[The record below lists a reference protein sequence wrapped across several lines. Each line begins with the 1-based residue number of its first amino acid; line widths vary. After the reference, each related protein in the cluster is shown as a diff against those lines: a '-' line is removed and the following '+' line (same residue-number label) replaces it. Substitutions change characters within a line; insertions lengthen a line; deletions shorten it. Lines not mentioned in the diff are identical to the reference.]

1 VRIFAGTPYFAKGHE
16 GSFRSMIERGAI
28 SAGYLSGIKAR
39 VLLMVALVKTQDR
52 EEIRRLF
59 ARVSTPS
66 LPR

>member
-1 VRIFAGTPYFAKGHE
+1 
-16 GSFRSMIERGAI
+16 MIERGAI